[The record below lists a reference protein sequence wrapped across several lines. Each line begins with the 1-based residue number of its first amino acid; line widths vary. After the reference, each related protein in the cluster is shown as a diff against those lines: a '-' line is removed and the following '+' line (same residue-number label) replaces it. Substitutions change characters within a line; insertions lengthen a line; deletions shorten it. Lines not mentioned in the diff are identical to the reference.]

1 MSNYSKGKK
10 GTVKLIFEDE
20 QLSKILN
27 EKGIRPGNKIML
39 KNNDD
44 NVYNVE
50 TDKGKFSIDR
60 KTASKIIIQN

>member
-1 MSNYSKGKK
+1 MPKKK

-27 EKGIRPGNKIML
+27 EQGIRPGNKIML
-39 KNNDD
+39 NNNDD
-44 NVYNVE
+44 NVYHVE